1 MADGKIII
9 DTEIDSSGAE
19 KGVNS
24 LKSKIGSGFTT
35 MGATAVKGIAAITGA
50 LTTLGIGC
58 VNVASDLTE
67 VQNVVDTTF
76 GSSANQ
82 INQWAKDAS
91 KNFGLSE
98 LQAKQFTG
106 TLGAMLKSSD
116 ITGDSLNAMSTD
128 LVGLSADFSSFYN
141 LSYEEA
147 FEKITSAMNGE
158 TEAIRSLGINMN
170 VSNLQAYALSKGI
183 NKSWNEMT
191 QAEQTTLRYNYLME
205 KGADASGDFAKTL
218 DTSLANQLR
227 VAKNEITSLCG
238 EIGQNL
244 LPSVLNGTKVIRE
257 EIGNISEAFK
267 NGGFNGMAEQI
278 GTSIGTLLTKIAEQL
293 PNIVNMGITIIQS
306 LVNGIQQNLP
316 MLVTSAMQIA
326 TSLITG
332 ITTMLPQLLQMG
344 MQIII
349 QLAQGISQQI
359 PTLIPLATNCIL
371 NLINTFITNLPQL
384 INVGIQL
391 LESLTNGL
399 VQAIPQLIA
408 QTPMIISALIDG
420 IIQLLPSVINCG
432 MQLLEAIITGILDM
446 LPKLIETVPILIE
459 NFINSILSKLPDII
473 ATGGNILLKLVDG
486 IVNAIPKL
494 IEAIPKIITGFITGI
509 SNNLPKIIEQGILIV
524 GKLIVGL
531 IQAIPQLIAAL
542 PQITNAIIKGFADVD
557 WLSVGA
563 NIVKGIWNG
572 IKSLASWLWN
582 KVSGFAGDIVDSFK
596 SKLGIHSPSRVMRDM
611 VGRFIPQGISVG
623 IDKEMPTLEADTLAN
638 LKGLYNKMQNVINS
652 DSLGIGNRSIGN
664 SYINNVVNNTNPT
677 IKNIVKAVL
686 NVDGKDLAESIAP
699 HQEVFDNYALGR

>member
-9 DTEIDSSGAE
+9 DTEINSSGAE

-24 LKSKIGSGFTT
+24 LKSKIGSGLTT

-82 INQWAKDAS
+82 INEWAKNAS
-91 KNFGLSE
+91 SSFGLSE

-183 NKSWNEMT
+183 NKSWNEMS

-218 DTSLANQLR
+218 DTSFANQLR
-227 VAKNEITSLCG
+227 VAKNEITSLGG
-238 EIGQNL
+238 EIGTQL

-257 EIGNISEAFK
+257 EIGKISDAFK
-267 NGGFNGMAEQI
+267 NNGFNGLAEQL
-278 GTSIGTLLTKIAEQL
+278 GNSIGTLLTKMAEQL

-306 LVNGIQQNLP
+306 LVNGMQQNLP
-316 MLVTSAMQIA
+316 AIMNSVMLIA
-326 TSLITG
+326 NSLLNG
-332 ITTMLPQLLQMG
+332 ILQMLPQILGMG
-344 MQIII
+344 VQIIASLI
-349 QLAQGISQQI
+349 AGIGQQA
-359 PTLIPLATNCIL
+359 PTLIPAIINCIISMVDT
-371 NLINTFITNLPQL
+371 LINN
-384 INVGIQL
+384 
-391 LESLTNGL
+391 
-399 VQAIPQLIA
+399 IP
-408 QTPMIISALIDG
+408 MLIDA
-420 IIQLLPSVINCG
+420 G
-432 MQLLEAIITGILDM
+432 MQLLEGLVNGILNA
-446 LPKLIETVPILIE
+446 LPKLIEAVPKLIE
-459 NFINSILSKLPDII
+459 SFVNTVMENFPTII
-473 ATGGNILLKLVDG
+473 AKGGELLLKLVDG
-486 IVNAIPKL
+486 IVNNIPKL
-494 IEAIPKIITGFITGI
+494 IEAIPKIITGFINGI
-509 SNNLPKIIEQGILIV
+509 STHLPKIIETGILII
-524 GKLIVGL
+524 GKLAIGL
-531 IQAIPQLIAAL
+531 IQAIPKIVAAL
-542 PQITNAIIKGFADVD
+542 PQIINAIFQGFAQVD
-557 WLSVGA
+557 WAQIGV

-572 IKSLASWLWN
+572 IKSLAGWLWN

-596 SKLGIHSPSRVMRDM
+596 KKLQIHSPSKLFANEI
-611 VGRFIPQGISVG
+611 GKFIPQGISVG
-623 IDKEMPTLEADTLAN
+623 IDKGMPKLENDTMAN
-638 LKGLYNKMQNVINS
+638 LKSLYTKMQGVINS
-652 DSLGIGNRSIGN
+652 DSLGLGNRSVGN
-664 SYINNVVNNTNPT
+664 SYVNNIVNNTNP
-677 IKNIVKAVL
+677 NIINKIANVL
-686 NVDGKDLAESIAP
+686 NIDGREVATAIAP
-699 HQEVFDNYALGR
+699 YQDVFDNYALGR

>member
-1 MADGKIII
+1 MSDGKIII
-9 DTEIDSSGAE
+9 DTEINSSGAE

-24 LKSKIGSGFTT
+24 LKSKIGSGLTT

-82 INQWAKDAS
+82 INEWAKNAS
-91 KNFGLSE
+91 SSFGLSE

-183 NKSWNEMT
+183 NKSWNEMS

-227 VAKNEITSLCG
+227 VTKNDITSLC
-238 EIGQNL
+238 EEMGQNL

-257 EIGNISEAFK
+257 EIRNISEAFK

-278 GTSIGTLLTKIAEQL
+278 GVSIGTLLTKMAEQL

-316 MLVTSAMQIA
+316 TITNSALQIVTSL
-326 TSLITG
+326 TTG
-332 ITTMLPQLLQMG
+332 LLQMLPQLLNMG
-344 MQIII
+344 IQIIC
-349 QLAQGISQQI
+349 QLAIGIGQQA
-359 PTLIPLATNCIL
+359 PTLIPLMVDCIV
-371 NLINTFITNLPQL
+371 NMVNTLINNLPL
-384 INVGIQL
+384 I
-391 LESLTNGL
+391 
-399 VQAIPQLIA
+399 
-408 QTPMIISALIDG
+408 IDA
-420 IIQLLPSVINCG
+420 G
-432 MQLLEAIITGILDM
+432 MQLLDGLVTGILNA
-446 LPKLIETVPILIE
+446 LPKLIENIPKIIE
-459 NFINSILSKLPDII
+459 TIVTTLTSKLPDII
-473 ATGGNILLKLVDG
+473 EKGGDILLKLIDG
-486 IVNAIPKL
+486 IINNLPKL
-494 IEAIPKIITGFITGI
+494 IEAIPKIITSFVEGI
-509 SNNLPKIIEQGILIV
+509 SNNLPRIIEAGILII
-524 GKLIVGL
+524 GKLAVGL
-531 IQAIPQLIAAL
+531 VKAIPTLVAAL
-542 PQITNAIIKGFADVD
+542 PQIINAIFQGFAQVD
-557 WLSVGA
+557 WAQIGV

-572 IKSLASWLWN
+572 IKSLAGWLWN

-611 VGRFIPQGISVG
+611 VGKFIPAGISVG
-623 IDKEMPTLEADTLAN
+623 IEKGMPKLENDTMAN
-638 LKGLYNKMQNVINS
+638 LKSLYTKMQGVINS
-652 DSLGIGNRSIGN
+652 DSLGLGNRSVGN
-664 SYINNVVNNTNPT
+664 SYVNNIVNNTNP
-677 IKNIVKAVL
+677 NIINKIANVL
-686 NVDGKDLAESIAP
+686 NIDGREVATAIAP
-699 HQEVFDNYALGR
+699 YQEVFDNYALGR

>member
-1 MADGKIII
+1 MSDGKIII

-24 LKSKIGSGFTT
+24 LKGKISSGFKT
-35 MGATAVKGIAAITGA
+35 MGATAVKGVAAVTGA
-50 LTTLGIGC
+50 LIAMGSKC
-58 VNVASDLTE
+58 VDVASDLTE

-76 GSSANQ
+76 GDGAET

-91 KNFGLSE
+91 KNFGLTE

-106 TLGAMLKSSD
+106 TLGAMMKSSG
-116 ITGDSLNAMSTD
+116 ITGESLNTMSMD
-128 LVGLSADFSSFYN
+128 LAGLSADFASFYN
-141 LSYEEA
+141 LDHEEA
-147 FEKITSAMNGE
+147 FEKIRSAISGE
-158 TEAIRSLGINMN
+158 TEPMKALGINMSVTN
-170 VSNLQAYALSKGI
+170 MEAYALSKGI

-257 EIGNISEAFK
+257 EIGKISEAFK

-316 MLVTSAMQIA
+316 LIMQSA
-326 TSLITG
+326 IT
-332 ITTMLPQLLQMG
+332 IISNLTTGLLQMLPQLLDMG
-344 MQIII
+344 IQIIC
-349 QLAQGISQQI
+349 QLAIGIGQQA
-359 PTLIPLATNCIL
+359 PTLIPLMVDCIV
-371 NLINTFITNLPQL
+371 NMVNTLINNLPL
-384 INVGIQL
+384 I
-391 LESLTNGL
+391 
-399 VQAIPQLIA
+399 
-408 QTPMIISALIDG
+408 IDA
-420 IIQLLPSVINCG
+420 G
-432 MQLLEAIITGILDM
+432 MQLLDGLVTGILNA
-446 LPKLIETVPILIE
+446 LPKLIENIPKIIE
-459 NFINSILSKLPDII
+459 TIVTTLTSKLPDII
-473 ATGGNILLKLVDG
+473 EKGGDILLKLIDG
-486 IVNAIPKL
+486 IINNLPKL
-494 IEAIPKIITGFITGI
+494 IEAIPKIITSFVEGI
-509 SNNLPKIIEQGILIV
+509 GNNLPKIIETGILII

-531 IQAIPQLIAAL
+531 IKAIPQLVAAL
-542 PQITNAIIKGFADVD
+542 PQIIDAIFQGFAQVN
-557 WLSVGA
+557 WAEIGV

-572 IKSLASWLWN
+572 IKSLAGWLWN

-611 VGRFIPQGISVG
+611 VGKFIPQGISVG
-623 IDKEMPTLEADTLAN
+623 IDKGMPKLENDTMAN
-638 LKGLYNKMQNVINS
+638 LKSLYTKMQNVINS
-652 DSLGIGNRSIGN
+652 DSLGIGNRSVGN
-664 SYINNVVNNTNPT
+664 SYVNNIVNNTNP
-677 IKNIVKAVL
+677 NIINKIANVL
-686 NVDGKDLAESIAP
+686 NIDGREVATAIAP
-699 HQEVFDNYALGR
+699 YQEVFDNYALGR